1 MNWISTKLKLQRKP
15 NHNMSHLRDLRSGR
29 TANKYHHQKVNN
41 RNNNSKNDE
50 ESDDEES
57 APTMEKLFK
66 LNTEMNQT
74 LQFLSDKYDVFLKK
88 ITKVEQENKH
98 LKKQNEELN
107 IRLEAIE
114 QEVNMQQQQ
123 RVKSHLTIHG
133 IPHINNENLQN
144 TVIETIK
151 ATKTIVTAENIIS
164 CRRMNAPD
172 TTHKSP
178 IIVIQIDNYDTKQK
192 IQQNFKTNGPI
203 NLKQIMPN
211 AKGFEERL
219 VFINDYLT
227 NFTRQLYEIA
237 KKLKKKH
244 NLRFAWTKD
253 GKVFVRKT
261 ENSKIIRIKN
271 LNDEEFIDN
280 IILE

>member
-1 MNWISTKLKLQRKP
+1 
-15 NHNMSHLRDLRSGR
+15 MSHLRDLRSGR